1 MEQAVSRA
9 LTFPKDF
16 PSAEEIPQPGT
27 SEPLQRQ
34 AGFKSWMSSPAQA
47 ASAAERIRRQASP
60 FHPGSSRESLF
71 PPGFPFIRHP
81 NDGKDFVGRGVSG
94 AIQADGSGPFSLLH
108 RSGSLFQCLNRFI
121 TRRQDSC
128 FAIRLLP
135 CAAWSGP
142 VTQ

>member
-34 AGFKSWMSSPAQA
+34 TGFKSWMSSPAQA
-47 ASAAERIRRQASP
+47 TSAAQRIHRQPSP
-60 FHPGSSRESLF
+60 FLPGSSRDSLF

-81 NDGKDFVGRGVSG
+81 NGGKGFCRSWSIRHHLGRWFRSVLPAPSQRFPVPVPESFHHAPSG
-94 AIQADGSGPFSLLH
+94 FLLCNFFQA
-108 RSGSLFQCLNRFI
+108 
-121 TRRQDSC
+121 
-128 FAIRLLP
+128 
-135 CAAWSGP
+135 
-142 VTQ
+142 